1 MCPHINKVDQ
11 RMPVKNNKGLVIKIR
26 CPLFARKIRRNI
38 VLLIQ
43 ISIPE
48 KVSFVTN
55 GSWEKDT
62 ENGALDNFFGPSYF
76 ETALVLTTTFF
87 TWNTLFLT
95 VHTYVLVARNIRG
108 GSAVQSSGYGMA
120 QSIQENKVGFIFENR
135 TIYQVRSK
143 ALVLLHWTF
152 PDPFWYE
159 VKSIKYHF
167 SIIKSCFWKL
177 FDKWSPILNCSVPSK
192 LYPKYVL

>member
-1 MCPHINKVDQ
+1 MVFAFRNFFMCPHINKVDQ

-62 ENGALDNFFGPSYF
+62 ENGAPRIFFGPSYF
-76 ETALVLTTTFF
+76 ETALL
-87 TWNTLFLT
+87 NTRDMASFYYLSYGILFLNQNYWHLNAPVFHFKISRVKKNSRCT
-95 VHTYVLVARNIRG
+95 VFGVFF
-108 GSAVQSSGYGMA
+108 SAASCKKRHRKRCTR
-120 QSIQENKVGFIFENR
+120 IFFWPLLFCDGFI
-135 TIYQVRSK
+135 
-143 ALVLLHWTF
+143 
-152 PDPFWYE
+152 
-159 VKSIKYHF
+159 
-167 SIIKSCFWKL
+167 
-177 FDKWSPILNCSVPSK
+177 
-192 LYPKYVL
+192 